1 MWRTRD
7 VRIWSGLGSGLRVR
21 VRGCAVRAVPPV
33 PSVPAFDFLP
43 CLPLTVQG
51 VLKAF
56 LKLAARLN
64 PLGAAFL
71 KLAAALNPLQSA

>member
-1 MWRTRD
+1 M
-7 VRIWSGLGSGLRVR
+7 
-21 VRGCAVRAVPPV
+21 
-33 PSVPAFDFLP
+33 PSVPAFYFLP

>member
-21 VRGCAVRAVPPV
+21 VRGCAVPP
-33 PSVPAFDFLP
+33 VPAFDFLP

>member
-1 MWRTRD
+1 VWRTRD

-33 PSVPAFDFLP
+33 PAFDLLP

>member
-1 MWRTRD
+1 M
-7 VRIWSGLGSGLRVR
+7 
-21 VRGCAVRAVPPV
+21 
-33 PSVPAFDFLP
+33 PAFDLLP

-56 LKLAARLN
+56 LKRAARLN

>member
-1 MWRTRD
+1 VWRTRD

-21 VRGCAVRAVPPV
+21 VRGCAVRAVPPG
-33 PSVPAFDFLP
+33 PAFDFLP